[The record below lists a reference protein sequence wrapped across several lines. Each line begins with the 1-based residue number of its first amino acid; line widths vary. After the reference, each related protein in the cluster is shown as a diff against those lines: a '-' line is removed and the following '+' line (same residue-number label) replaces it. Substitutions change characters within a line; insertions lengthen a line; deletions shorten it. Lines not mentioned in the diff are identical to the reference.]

1 MERMSATI
9 SDMRVIELFPTPLWS
24 VDLDAA
30 AAQRLNRHLLA
41 EIDRLLHP
49 RPPVPRGGSWQ
60 TDPVL
65 HRHPGF
71 AELVDLVGRTAVGAL
86 KFLAVRH
93 PRASISGMWANI
105 NPRGGQSS
113 AHTHPNNFL
122 SAVYYA
128 QVPPGEGEIH
138 FVDPRPQAE
147 VMMPPTAQDNRFN
160 GNRRVLEVRAGRLVM
175 FPAWLRH
182 SVPPNKGDQERVSIA
197 ANLMLDDYVET
208 AAPPLWRG
216 SAPVDPKAL
225 KS

>member
-1 MERMSATI
+1 MSAKV
-9 SDMRVIELFPTPLWS
+9 SDMKVIEMFPTPLWV

-30 AAQRLNRHLLA
+30 EGKRLNERLLA
-41 EIDRLLHP
+41 EIDKLLSP

-71 AELVDLVGRTAVGAL
+71 SELVELADRVAIGAMR
-86 KFLAVRH
+86 FLAIKH
-93 PRASISGMWANI
+93 PKARISGMWANI

-122 SAVYYA
+122 SAVYYVK
-128 QVPPGEGEIH
+128 VPKDEGVIQ
-138 FVDPRPQAE
+138 FSDPRPQAE
-147 VMMPPTAQDNRFN
+147 VMLPPVAEGNRFN
-160 GNRRVLEVRAGRLVM
+160 GNQMSVDVIAGRLVM

-182 SVPPNKGDQERVSIA
+182 SVPPNKGDEERISIA
-197 ANLMLDDYVET
+197 INLMLDNYVET
-208 AAPPLWRG
+208 ASPPLWTG
-216 SAPVDPKAL
+216 SARIDKSLL

>member
-1 MERMSATI
+1 MTAKI

-30 AAQRLNRHLLA
+30 SAKALNGRLLG
-41 EIDRLLHP
+41 EIDRLLRP
-49 RPPVPRGGSWQ
+49 RPKLPRGGSWQ

-71 AELVDLVGRTAVGAL
+71 ADLVALIERTSVGAM
-86 KFLAVRH
+86 KFLGLKT
-93 PRASISGMWANI
+93 PRASITGMWANI

-122 SAVYYA
+122 SAVYYV
-128 QVPPGEGEIH
+128 QVPKGEGEIH
-138 FVDPRPQAE
+138 FIDPRPQAE
-147 VMMPPTAQDNRFN
+147 VMLPPTAEANRFN
-160 GNRRVLEVRAGRLVM
+160 GNRRVFDVAPGRLVM

-182 SVPPNKGDQERVSIA
+182 SVPPNSSEDERISIA
-197 ANLMLDDYVET
+197 ANLMLDLYVET
-208 AAPPLWRG
+208 ASKPLWSG
-216 SAPVDPKAL
+216 SAAVDKATL

>member
-1 MERMSATI
+1 MTAKI

-30 AAQRLNRHLLA
+30 SAKALNGRLLS
-41 EIDRLLHP
+41 EIDKLLRP
-49 RPPVPRGGSWQ
+49 RPQLPRGGSWQ

-71 AELVDLVGRTAVGAL
+71 ADLVALIERTSVGAM
-86 KFLAVRH
+86 KFLGLKT
-93 PRASISGMWANI
+93 PRASITGMWANI

-122 SAVYYA
+122 SAVYYV
-128 QVPPGEGEIH
+128 QVPKGEGEIH

-147 VMMPPTAQDNRFN
+147 VMLPPTAEANRFN
-160 GNRRVLEVRAGRLVM
+160 GNRRVFDVAPGRLVM

-182 SVPPNKGDQERVSIA
+182 SVPPNRSSEERISIA
-197 ANLMLDDYVET
+197 AN
-208 AAPPLWRG
+208 G
-216 SAPVDPKAL
+216 SSPFSRATVARVRRL
-225 KS
+225 GR

>member
-1 MERMSATI
+1 MSARI

-30 AAQRLNRHLLA
+30 AAKRLNERLLA
-41 EIDRLLHP
+41 QIERLLDP
-49 RPPVPRGGSWQ
+49 RPPLPRGGSWQ

-65 HRHPGF
+65 HRHPAF
-71 AELVDLVGRTAVGAL
+71 AELVGLVDRTALGAL
-86 KFLAVRH
+86 KFLGLKH
-93 PRASISGMWANI
+93 PKASISGMWANI

-122 SAVYYA
+122 SAVYYL

-147 VMMPPTAQDNRFN
+147 VMLPPTAQDNRFN
-160 GNRRVLEVRAGRLVM
+160 GNRRIMEVQAGRLVM

-197 ANLMLDDYVET
+197 VNLMLDDY
-208 AAPPLWRG
+208 AATSSPPLWQG
-216 SAPVDPKAL
+216 SAPVDRKLL
-225 KS
+225 KP